1 VLKFWWRTALT
12 PVVEYKYHS
21 VEQAQAAFSNL
32 WDLKFTQREAGE
44 LEIRFQTTAIGRCF
58 VYQSSSNVAMISAG
72 ARAPDVLTISPISA
86 KCERGKYR
94 GKQLKAGQ
102 VLVMDPG
109 GDAFQ
114 QIEAN
119 HQQTAVSI
127 PLDLMDRIARA
138 EYGFEACSQWK
149 WRIANP
155 THRESNFLSQ
165 TVDSI
170 VYGQAHDFLGP
181 NADIRFAEMIFA
193 TVRDRSQASSEPR
206 KHLNRR
212 VIVRKAEEFIRAHVC
227 DPPSILELCEFTGA
241 GRRALFY
248 AFDELIGMSPIGY
261 LKATRLQEAR
271 RRIMA
276 SDRNHC
282 VQLVARSLNFTHL
295 GQFSIDY
302 ARHFGESPSQTCK
315 RFHRST

>member
-1 VLKFWWRTALT
+1 LT
-12 PVVEYKYHS
+12 PIVEYTYHS
-21 VEQAQAAFSNL
+21 IEQAQAAFSNL
-32 WDLKFTQREAGE
+32 WNVKFTQPEAGE
-44 LEIRFQTTAIGRCF
+44 LEIRFQTTAVGRCL
-58 VYQSSSNVAMISAG
+58 VYQSSSNIPMICAG
-72 ARAPDVLTISPISA
+72 TRTPDVVTISPISA
-86 KCERGKYR
+86 KCERGKFR
-94 GKQLKAGQ
+94 GQQLKAGQ

-114 QIEAN
+114 QIAAN

-127 PLDLMDRIARA
+127 PLDLLDRIARA
-138 EYGFEACSQWK
+138 EYGFEDGSQWK
-149 WRIANP
+149 WRVANA
-155 THRESNFLSQ
+155 THRESSILSQ

-170 VYGQAHDFLGP
+170 VSGQAHDFIGP
-181 NADIRFAEMIFA
+181 NAEIRFAEMIFA
-193 TVRDRSQASSEPR
+193 TVRDRSHSSSEPR

-212 VIVRKAEEFIRAHVC
+212 VIVRKAEEFIRAHLC

-248 AFDELIGMSPIGY
+248 AFDELIGMSPIAY

-276 SDRNHC
+276 SDQQHC
-282 VQLVARSLNFTHL
+282 VQLVASNLNFTHL

-315 RFHRST
+315 RFHAAG